1 MDPNSLT
8 HYGVKGMKW
17 GVRRTPAQLGHR
29 TSSRRKKN
37 GAVAAVGKAGSA
49 AVKKVAG
56 IPQAHRDKL
65 VAKAMAPGSSDKALR
80 KALPYM
86 TDADI
91 KKKMDRNALE
101 SKLAESN
108 AAHKKGVSELS
119 KTAQA
124 IKKGSDLG
132 DTEGVKKAKSKFM
145 EEALT
150 PMATAAG
157 KAAGQYVL
165 GKTADAAIS
174 LAAGKLGISDEA
186 AKSIASQFKASMAE
200 DFASAAAKE
209 RSKFSEKNTLGEEWT
224 NEKNWAKE
232 KKKAVEDA
240 YAKAQKIQDDREE
253 AEAYKQATKIWQDK
267 QARNAEAKKQALNKW
282 VADQQPKQE
291 EPVSPK
297 PKVKSP
303 EERKAAVDRV
313 KQTQQNAA
321 KAARETAEAQRH
333 ADNVAKAKQ
342 LQRERF
348 NKPKNEREEIAEKK
362 RHEENKAQARHLQE
376 ERMYRVRKKR

>member
-29 TSSRRKKN
+29 VSSRRKKN
-37 GAVAAVGKAGSA
+37 GAAAAVGKAGSA
-49 AVKKVAG
+49 VAKKVSG
-56 IPQAHRDKL
+56 VPQAHRDKL
-65 VAKAMAPGSSDKALR
+65 VAKAMSPNASVKDLR

-86 TDADI
+86 SDSDI

-101 SKLAESN
+101 SKLMESN
-108 AAHKKGVSELS
+108 AAHNKGMSELS

-174 LAAGKLGISDEA
+174 LAAGKLGVSDEV
-186 AKSIASQFKASMAE
+186 AKSIAEQFKASIAE
-200 DFASAAAKE
+200 DFAGAAAKE
-209 RSKFSEKNTLGEEWT
+209 RSKFSEKNNLGDEWA
-224 NEKNWAKE
+224 NEKNQAKE

-253 AEAYKQATKIWQDK
+253 AEAYKQVTKTWQDK
-267 QARNAEAKKQALNKW
+267 QNRNAEAKKQALNKW
-282 VADQQPKQE
+282 VEEQQPKKA

-297 PKVKSP
+297 TNVKSP
-303 EERKAAVDRV
+303 EERKATVDRI
-313 KQTQQNAA
+313 KQTQRD
-321 KAARETAEAQRH
+321 AARAAQAKRH
-333 ADNVAKAKQ
+333 ADNIAIANQMQSV
-342 LQRERF
+342 RF
-348 NKPKNEREEIAEKK
+348 NKPKNDRAVAAEKK
-362 RHEENKAQARHLQE
+362 RREENKERARQLQE
-376 ERMYRVRKKR
+376 ERLYRIRQKR